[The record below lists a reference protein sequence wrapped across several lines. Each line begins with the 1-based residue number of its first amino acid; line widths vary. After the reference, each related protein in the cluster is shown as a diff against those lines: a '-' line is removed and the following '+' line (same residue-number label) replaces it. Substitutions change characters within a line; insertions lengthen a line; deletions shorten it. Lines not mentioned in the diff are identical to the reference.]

1 MDPWKRRS
9 LFSSPYQQQRA
20 VWGCTRS
27 KRLQHPA
34 TRVSKTGLG
43 LTEDGLKASV
53 LQEMPLVSK
62 DWWDQLVCQPAGWVF
77 STCILVIF
85 HPPWHIWNGT
95 FHLEAFWVFL
105 RSVKSGNWM
114 DLMENN
120 PLRRSLICCYTVLKI
135 VFAANDS
142 WCNYD
147 A

>member
-27 KRLQHPA
+27 KPLQHPA

-53 LQEMPLVSK
+53 LQEMPLGSK

-77 STCILVIF
+77 STCILKYLGDISSSMA
-85 HPPWHIWNGT
+85 HLNGRS
-95 FHLEAFWVFL
+95 HLQTFWVFFP
-105 RSVKSGNWM
+105 SVKSGN
-114 DLMENN
+114 
-120 PLRRSLICCYTVLKI
+120 
-135 VFAANDS
+135 
-142 WCNYD
+142 
-147 A
+147 